1 MNIEQDPNSKS
12 LEPIFFF
19 LETFFQVVGYGK
31 HEGDSEVTAASEAQN
46 SSSGEIPH
54 LIFLPPSSLMTDVAS
69 IKDIKAYTST
79 LNVLPYHKILK

>member
-1 MNIEQDPNSKS
+1 MI
-12 LEPIFFF
+12 PILQHLRAKLFYVNF
-19 LETFFQVVGYGK
+19 FFQVVGFGK
-31 HEGDSEVTAASEAQN
+31 HEGDAEVTAVSEVQN

-54 LIFLPPSSLMTDVAS
+54 LTFLPPSSLMTNVTS